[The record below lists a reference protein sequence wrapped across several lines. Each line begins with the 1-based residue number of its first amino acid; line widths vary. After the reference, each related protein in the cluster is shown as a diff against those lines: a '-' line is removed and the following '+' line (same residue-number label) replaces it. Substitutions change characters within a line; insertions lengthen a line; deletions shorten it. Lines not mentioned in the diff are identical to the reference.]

1 MHEWLQTQYFVRN
14 QVEERWSTLTPL
26 SRLSKKQ
33 GNTTYFS
40 ENYRMFS
47 SALKYNL
54 FHSWLHC
61 YIELGTTM
69 TKNAILVST
78 MMKNAIFIS

>member
-47 SALKYNL
+47 SELKYNL

-61 YIELGTTM
+61 YIVLRHLPL
-69 TKNAILVST
+69 KKCHFVVIV
-78 MMKNAIFIS
+78 